1 MLWAV
6 TGKLVRVVGWI
17 NGVKCREILE
27 ENGKNYGIAL
37 EIDRLELFYKDN
49 YQSGVQTCLMS
60 T

>member
-17 NGVKCREILE
+17 NGVKCREILD

-49 YQSGVQTCLMS
+49 YQSGVQTC
-60 T
+60 